1 MPKHTICLGSFMVL
15 SQDCLVRRSRVLVC
29 SSHQFMPFKN
39 SMSFQILRSDAG
51 ISIPSHSSSF
61 THLFIALF
69 EIIYLI
75 WNCLHFIFIIFF
87 CFVVVE
93 KNLKREYV
101 FNCNTI
107 VECIICNVSFRVP
120 LIYNLR
126 AL

>member
-1 MPKHTICLGSFMVL
+1 MPRRTICLGSSMVR

-51 ISIPSHSSSF
+51 ISIPSFSSSS

-69 EIIYLI
+69 TIIYLI
-75 WNCLHFIFIIFF
+75 SNCLHLIFHFF
-87 CFVVVE
+87 CFVVVA